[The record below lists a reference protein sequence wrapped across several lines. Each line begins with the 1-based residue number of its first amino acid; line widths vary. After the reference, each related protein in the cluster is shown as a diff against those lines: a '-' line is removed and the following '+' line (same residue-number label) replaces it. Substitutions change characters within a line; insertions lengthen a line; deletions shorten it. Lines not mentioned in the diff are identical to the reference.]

1 MLSFKG
7 TIEYF
12 LADFPRT
19 LFPLDTNRVLIE
31 HAANTLANV
40 IYESITHN
48 SESEKSFLS
57 QTRAYAAK
65 PNFHLRRTLKLD
77 ALAEFFLYDITYR
90 HRTQFRKSPRADRK
104 NFGYRFA
111 GGRMVSPVESYREFR
126 AAVRERL
133 KRVRYCAKVDIA
145 QYFNSVYQHDLV
157 NWFRGCAK
165 TEEDVLLLGKF
176 FREINAGRSI
186 DCLPHGIYP
195 AKIIG
200 SHFLHFIEDTSQ
212 LTVAETLRFMDDIYL
227 FDDDRHALARDFQ
240 LLQRLLGARG
250 LSVNAGKTQ
259 FGRVEELNIEREVDK
274 IKVELLQR
282 RGDIILASGADED
295 YWDDEQDSVLSSEEV
310 EYLLDLLKEEHLE
323 EEDAEL
329 ILAVMRD
336 HSEDVLE
343 HVEVMLARFPSLS
356 KNIYHF
362 AKHVDDKAALLAV
375 VKKFVAT
382 SPVVTEFQLFWLAKL
397 CQDILL
403 GTPGAGDLMVSLLR
417 HPAATAMSKGKVLE
431 IPETRFGMP
440 DLREGQLSTGASEWL
455 AWCSAVG

>member
-1 MLSFKG
+1 MPSFKG

-90 HRTQFRKSPRADRK
+90 HRSQFRKSPRADRK

-126 AAVRERL
+126 ASVRERL

-165 TEEDVLLLGKF
+165 TEEDVLLPRQVL
-176 FREINAGRSI
+176 S
-186 DCLPHGIYP
+186 
-195 AKIIG
+195 
-200 SHFLHFIEDTSQ
+200 
-212 LTVAETLRFMDDIYL
+212 
-227 FDDDRHALARDFQ
+227 RDQ
-240 LLQRLLGARG
+240 C
-250 LSVNAGKTQ
+250 
-259 FGRVEELNIEREVDK
+259 REVDR
-274 IKVELLQR
+274 L
-282 RGDIILASGADED
+282 
-295 YWDDEQDSVLSSEEV
+295 
-310 EYLLDLLKEEHLE
+310 
-323 EEDAEL
+323 
-329 ILAVMRD
+329 
-336 HSEDVLE
+336 
-343 HVEVMLARFPSLS
+343 
-356 KNIYHF
+356 
-362 AKHVDDKAALLAV
+362 
-375 VKKFVAT
+375 
-382 SPVVTEFQLFWLAKL
+382 
-397 CQDILL
+397 
-403 GTPGAGDLMVSLLR
+403 
-417 HPAATAMSKGKVLE
+417 PAARHLPCEDHRQPFPAFHRGHE
-431 IPETRFGMP
+431 PIDRGR
-440 DLREGQLSTGASEWL
+440 DASL
-455 AWCSAVG
+455 HG